1 MNRHKDQIL
10 LENLYDQM
18 AQRQITTDQPVTP
31 EEKSSDYVEAENK
44 LLRALDMMGITFDQD
59 GERFQEAVQSIVAT
73 MQHSPEDVDT
83 TVEQAAFGLDQP
95 EQQEQ
100 QEPEVMAG
108 VGYEDEEQS
117 SPFEARYESILNA
130 YEKVLAE
137 AGKVN
142 PYAVCTKTVGRKD
155 EAKYKRCKKK
165 VTSGAKKSGKNVTSE
180 PVK

>member
-10 LENLYDQM
+10 LEDLYSQV
-18 AQRQITTDQPVTP
+18 AQNPITTDQPVTP

-44 LLRALDMMGITFDQD
+44 LVKALDMMGVTFDQD
-59 GERFQEAVQSIVAT
+59 SERFQEAVQSIVAT
-73 MQHSPEDVDT
+73 MQHSPEDVDS

-95 EQQEQ
+95 EQME

-108 VGYEDEEQS
+108 VGYEDEEPS

-142 PYAVCTKTVGRKD
+142 PYAVCTKTVGRKN
-155 EAKYKRCKKK
+155 EAKYKRCKRK
-165 VTSGAKKSGKNVTSE
+165 VAAGAKKSGKSVTSE